1 MRVNPNIPAK
11 LIIKLLLIVASHYIV
26 GGNMPVHAQSIGYEN
41 PLDKVSTGICKTDE
55 NFVIAVHGGAVFSR
69 SNNDSKVEALKSVLN
84 SARDPLSSGARA
96 IDVVEAVIAQ
106 MENSGAFNAGKGS
119 IVNQTGVVE
128 MDASIM
134 DGRNHEAGAVA
145 SVEIVRNPI
154 SAARLVMDESRHV
167 MLVGSDADNFVKQ
180 KNGAVINTTY
190 FLYGGQNFDDVPLP
204 QDIEIVTPGNHIP
217 AIKSKFSG
225 KWAGVW
231 PEISLNHVLV
241 VEQIKMNGVSVVYA
255 LGAFSEFPNGEGMY
269 QRLPASFVEGNLR
282 VIEPPEMG
290 GFILTYRMN
299 PDGSLTVFG
308 SKEDDPVVYE
318 TTLQRLPGPGEDH
331 DGGTVGAVVRDRC
344 GDLAAGTST
353 GGFDAKM
360 PGRVGDSP
368 IIGAGTYADNETA
381 AISATG
387 HGELFI
393 RYVVAHEITMLM
405 KYKELS
411 LEDAA
416 TNLIKDELV
425 QKGVRGGVIAVDRD
439 GNVAM
444 PFNTEGMVRGT
455 TSNKLAPKVEV
466 Y

>member
-1 MRVNPNIPAK
+1 MSV
-11 LIIKLLLIVASHYIV
+11 IKFHVASFAIAILLVIAGHYI
-26 GGNMPVHAQSIGYEN
+26 GDSKLSVHAQGIGYEN
-41 PLDKVSTGICKTDE
+41 LLDKVEIGACETDE
-55 NFVIAVHGGAVFSR
+55 IFAIAVHGGAVFSR
-69 SNNDSKVEALKSVLN
+69 VNNDSKVEVLKSVLT
-84 SARDPLSSGARA
+84 SARDLLASGARA

-119 IVNQTGVVE
+119 IVNQAGVVE

-167 MLVGSDADNFVKQ
+167 MLVGTDADNFVKQ
-180 KNGAVINTTY
+180 KNAAVIDPTY

-204 QDIEIVTPGNHIP
+204 QNIKIVSPGSHIP
-217 AIKSKFSG
+217 AAHSNFSG

-231 PEISLNHVLV
+231 PELSLNHVLV
-241 VEQIKMNGVSVVYA
+241 IEQIESDGVNVIYA
-255 LGAFSEFPNGEGMY
+255 LGAFPEFPDGEGMY
-269 QRLPASFVEGNLR
+269 KRLRATFVEGNLR

-290 GFILTYRMN
+290 GFTLTYRMD
-299 PDGSLTVFG
+299 PDGDLIVTG
-308 SKEDDPVVYE
+308 SKEDDPHVYE
-318 TTLQRLPGPGEDH
+318 TRLQRLSGPGDDH

-344 GDLAAGTST
+344 ADLAAGTST

-368 IIGAGTYADNETA
+368 IIGAGTYAENETA

-393 RYVVAHEITMLM
+393 RYVVAHEITALM

-411 LEDAA
+411 LEKAA
-416 TNLIKDELV
+416 TSLIKDELV
-425 QKGVRGGVIAVDRD
+425 QKGVRGGVIAVDQN
-439 GNVAM
+439 GEISM
-444 PFNTEGMVRGT
+444 PFNTQGMVRGT
-455 TSNKLAPKVEV
+455 ASNNLAPKVEV